1 MTSDVTLGLLLVAA
15 GIVAMVDATLLFQT
29 SVGGVLL
36 ATGLAL
42 LVRGFFFVRSPT
54 EPWRLR
60 SLVLVAV
67 AVVGLDVLGVVDQMA
82 FGWSI
87 NYLMRLG
94 PPDFAGLVLLKLA
107 VAVALA
113 RMSRLRAFGLTL
125 LGVLLALVG
134 LDPITGQLRLTFGLE
149 PLTEGISVYLVLL
162 GVIVVADGLL
172 CLYSPW
178 LFVDT
183 YVRLVAGWRAL
194 DVPRPATVG
203 MRIAAALIVAAAGA
217 AAFYVSARFW
227 DVGVVLVLGLF
238 GVACK
243 LLVWN
248 RLVLVLGASLGPV
261 LETSLRNTMEL
272 SGGDPAILLRWPV
285 SAVALA
291 LAAISLGLAAATTRM
306 QWR

>member
-1 MTSDVTLGLLLVAA
+1 MTSDVALGLLLVAA
-15 GIVAMVDATLLFQT
+15 GIAAMIDATLLVQT
-29 SVGGVLL
+29 SVGGLLL

-42 LVRGFFFVRSPT
+42 LVRGLFFVRPPT

-60 SLVLVAV
+60 NLVLVAV
-67 AVVGLDVLGVVDQMA
+67 VVGGLDVLGVVDRRA
-82 FGWSI
+82 FGWSV

-113 RMSRLRAFGLTL
+113 RMSRLRAFGMTL

-134 LDPITGQLRLTFGLE
+134 LDPITGQLRLTFGVE
-149 PLTEGISVYLVLL
+149 PLIDGISVYLVLL

-172 CLYSPW
+172 SLYSPW
-178 LFVDT
+178 LWLDT
-183 YVRLVAGWRAL
+183 YVRLIARWRAL
-194 DVPRPATVG
+194 DISPPAAVG
-203 MRIAAALIVAAAGA
+203 MRIAAALVVAAAGVV
-217 AAFYVSARFW
+217 AFYVNGRVW
-227 DVGVVLVLGLF
+227 DVGALLVFGLF

-261 LETSLRNTMEL
+261 LETSLRNSMEL
-272 SGGDPAILLRWPV
+272 SRGDPAILLRWPV

-291 LAAISLGLAAATTRM
+291 LAAISLALAAATTRM
-306 QWR
+306 QRR

>member
-1 MTSDVTLGLLLVAA
+1 MTSDVALGLLLVAA
-15 GIVAMVDATLLFQT
+15 GIAAMIDATLLVQT
-29 SVGGVLL
+29 SVGGLLL

-42 LVRGFFFVRSPT
+42 LVRGLFFVRPPT

-60 SLVLVAV
+60 NLVLVAV
-67 AVVGLDVLGVVDQMA
+67 VVGGLDVLGVVDQMA
-82 FGWSI
+82 FGWSV

-113 RMSRLRAFGLTL
+113 RMSRLRAFGMTL

-134 LDPITGQLRLTFGLE
+134 LDPITGQLRLTFGVE
-149 PLTEGISVYLVLL
+149 PLIDGISVYLVLL

-172 CLYSPW
+172 SLYSPW
-178 LFVDT
+178 LWLDT
-183 YVRLVAGWRAL
+183 YVRLIARWRAL
-194 DVPRPATVG
+194 DISPPAAVG
-203 MRIAAALIVAAAGA
+203 MRIAAALVVAAAGVV
-217 AAFYVSARFW
+217 AFYVNGRVW
-227 DVGVVLVLGLF
+227 DVGALLVFGLF

-261 LETSLRNTMEL
+261 LETSLRNSMEL
-272 SGGDPAILLRWPV
+272 SRGDPAILLRWPV

-291 LAAISLGLAAATTRM
+291 LAAISLALAAATTRM
-306 QWR
+306 QRR